1 MANERAKRDWNEVEF
16 LRWEEFRQMAPAI
29 IQLEISRLG
38 EMIESFPADNDFY
51 NSLVKARFELK
62 KFSECLAGCG
72 KESLEEACAG
82 HLRNAIFSLSFDF
95 SWLDEEVA
103 GTLKYIL
110 ERLMNVHNRIPL
122 IY

>member
-1 MANERAKRDWNEVEF
+1 
-16 LRWEEFRQMAPAI
+16 MAPAI

-72 KESLEEACAG
+72 KESLEERCADY
-82 HLRNAIFSLSFDF
+82 LRSAIISLGLESSGPDQQTAR
-95 SWLDEEVA
+95 LRD
-103 GTLKYIL
+103 YIL
-110 ERLMNVHNRIPL
+110 DRLNYVHERIRLV
-122 IY
+122 Y